1 MRRCDLLI
9 VGGGLVGLATAWRFL
24 ERHPGRRLVLLEKED
39 GLVRHQSGHNS
50 GVLHTGIYYRPGSLK
65 AELCREGRERML
77 AFCRDAGIPRELS
90 GKVIVATEEAEL
102 PALERLRERAAAN
115 GVPCERVGAAG
126 LRDLEPHARGVA
138 ALHVPGAGV
147 LDYRRVGAELAERVR
162 AAGGAIHVG
171 TRVTG
176 LAPRPEGIAVES
188 TAGTF
193 EAARMVGCAGLH
205 SDRLAALGGRRP
217 AARIVPFR
225 GEYYE
230 LSEGARHLCRSLI
243 YPLPDPRFPFLGVH
257 FTRGIDGAVECGPN
271 AVLATAREGYRRRD
285 VDLRDLA
292 ESVLWTG
299 FARLAAKHWR
309 MGLGELWRSLSRAA
323 FARALQRLVPE
334 VRAEDLRP
342 AGAGVRAQAVAPD
355 GSPVDDFLIE
365 EDGDA
370 LHVLNA
376 PSPAAT
382 ASLAIGERL
391 ARQAAERLR

>member
-1 MRRCDLLI
+1 M
-9 VGGGLVGLATAWRFL
+9 
-24 ERHPGRRLVLLEKED
+24 
-39 GLVRHQSGHNS
+39 
-50 GVLHTGIYYRPGSLK
+50 
-65 AELCREGRERML
+65 
-77 AFCRDAGIPRELS
+77 
-90 GKVIVATEEAEL
+90 
-102 PALERLRERAAAN
+102 
-115 GVPCERVGAAG
+115 
-126 LRDLEPHARGVA
+126 
-138 ALHVPGAGV
+138 
-147 LDYRRVGAELAERVR
+147 
-162 AAGGAIHVG
+162 
-171 TRVTG
+171 
-176 LAPRPEGIAVES
+176 
-188 TAGTF
+188 
-193 EAARMVGCAGLH
+193 
-205 SDRLAALGGRRP
+205 
-217 AARIVPFR
+217 
-225 GEYYE
+225 
-230 LSEGARHLCRSLI
+230 
-243 YPLPDPRFPFLGVH
+243 
-257 FTRGIDGAVECGPN
+257 
-271 AVLATAREGYRRRD
+271 LATAREGYRRRD